1 MKEVTLYATWAQNI
15 KENAFHIYYYTSKPT
30 RSLSWN
36 YDETNGKVFVNPSGS
51 YEFRCT
57 KDLYNDGTYMLQ
69 PNAYSQKNCTFLGW
83 KIRIKSDEQ
92 WYWYM
97 ADGTLRQQP
106 DTITSKAFSDLK
118 AVLPDKSLLPPLPIA
133 HLNLIVAEAVW
144 DYDMHEQPHH
154 SKRFKRQFRKLL
166 SKVYHK
172 FFV

>member
-1 MKEVTLYATWAQNI
+1 
-15 KENAFHIYYYTSKPT
+15 
-30 RSLSWN
+30 
-36 YDETNGKVFVNPSGS
+36 
-51 YEFRCT
+51 
-57 KDLYNDGTYMLQ
+57 
-69 PNAYSQKNCTFLGW
+69 
-83 KIRIKSDEQ
+83 
-92 WYWYM
+92 M

-154 SKRFKRQFRKLL
+154 SKQFKRQFRKLL

-172 FFV
+172 FLYKKCCQHVTGTFIPATADSSFMLPLSGK